1 MYYDRY
7 PWTLDWSNIHGKTS
21 LHIAALKGNE
31 ELVRV
36 HKLFVLR
43 FLSLNHPH
51 QMLCD
56 LGADVD
62 LSDDEG
68 NTPLH

>member
-1 MYYDRY
+1 MIYSQAGL
-7 PWTLDWSNIHGKTS
+7 TT
-21 LHIAALKGNE
+21 A
-31 ELVRV
+31 
-36 HKLFVLR
+36 
-43 FLSLNHPH
+43 

-62 LSDDEG
+62 LADDQG